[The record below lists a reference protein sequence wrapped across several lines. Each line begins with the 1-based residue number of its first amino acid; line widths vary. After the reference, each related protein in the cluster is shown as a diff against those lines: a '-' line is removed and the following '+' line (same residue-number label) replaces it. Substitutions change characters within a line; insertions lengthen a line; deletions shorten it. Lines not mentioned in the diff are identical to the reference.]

1 MQLLLAQ
8 LLPVINASQQVTAR
22 CNAVACKVTGMG
34 FDDQLD
40 LFIDSHVAPM
50 NPNKSKY
57 TPDCFVSH
65 LQYQQWLHEAYRAKE
80 QTFICEDCTNE
91 YKAKM
96 KAQGRCHEEWTKD
109 NGIVYNRRKEKELTD
124 EIITVLAVTKV
135 RSSHKSSGS
144 RADKGGGSPTYGLDL
159 SMSVRAWTSGQGRDR
174 QSDWVGS
181 ESSGTETARDEEAGR
196 G

>member
-1 MQLLLAQ
+1 MQLLHAQ
-8 LLPVINASQQVTAR
+8 LLPVINASLLVTAR
-22 CNAVACKVTGMG
+22 CSAVACKVTGMG

-40 LFIDSHVAPM
+40 LFMDSNVAPM

-96 KAQGRCHEEWTKD
+96 RSQGRCHEEWTRD
-109 NGIVYNRRKEKELTD
+109 NGIVYSRRKEKELTD

-135 RSSHKSSGS
+135 RSSYKSSGS

-159 SMSVRAWTSGQGRDR
+159 SMSVRAWTAGERRDR
-174 QSDWVGS
+174 QSDWVGP
-181 ESSGTETARDEEAGR
+181 ESDITQTARDEEAGR
-196 G
+196 S

>member
-1 MQLLLAQ
+1 MQRLLAQ
-8 LLPVINASQQVTAR
+8 LLPVINASQLVTAR
-22 CNAVACKVTGMG
+22 CSAVACKVTGMG

-50 NPNKSKY
+50 NPNKNKY

-96 KAQGRCHEEWTKD
+96 KAQGRCHEAWTRD
-109 NGIVYNRRKEKELTD
+109 NGIVYSRRKEKELPD
-124 EIITVLAVTKV
+124 EVITVLAVTKV
-135 RSSHKSSGS
+135 RSSHKPSGS
-144 RADKGGGSPTYGLDL
+144 RTNKGSGSPAYGFDL
-159 SMSVRAWTSGQGRDR
+159 SMSVRAWTSGERRDR

-181 ESSGTETARDEEAGR
+181 ESDITQTTRDEEAGR

>member
-8 LLPVINASQQVTAR
+8 LLPVINASLLVTEK
-22 CNAVACKVTGMG
+22 CNAVVCKVTGMG

-40 LFIDSHVAPM
+40 LFMDSHVAPM

-96 KAQGRCHEEWTKD
+96 KAQGRCHEEWTRD
-109 NGIVYNRRKEKELTD
+109 NGIVYSRRKEKELTD

-135 RSSHKSSGS
+135 RSSYKSSGS
-144 RADKGGGSPTYGLDL
+144 RADKGSGSPAYGFDL
-159 SMSVRAWTSGQGRDR
+159 SMSVRAWTAGQGRDR

-181 ESSGTETARDEEAGR
+181 ESDITQTTGDAEAGR